1 MTTKQWYR
9 YFLDSDIINFTLED
23 GSASKR
29 LCRVERSRPDID
41 WDSIWTRIKIPSLP
55 SAITSF
61 LWKLEHDLLT
71 TEVRINATLGN
82 ISATCR
88 FGCGVVADL
97 EHCFFRCCLTD
108 NVGNWLLNLIRKF
121 EPTNEDKILKISLLN
136 EALIWTVAMTL
147 HFIWSRRAASK
158 IAELHLCVALLK
170 AEVEIMKDTKFNGL
184 ADEITKVIS

>member
-1 MTTKQWYR
+1 MDQQV
-9 YFLDSDIINFTLED
+9 N
-23 GSASKR
+23 A
-29 LCRVERSRPDID
+29 CVEWKDQDQI
-41 WDSIWTRIKIPSLP
+41 SIGTAYGQELRSLP
-55 SAITSF
+55 FQVLLLLF

-121 EPTNEDKILKISLLN
+121 EPINEDKILKISLLN